1 MSTPEQYADAVT
13 IELAVNFD
21 LGPADMAGT
30 ALYTT
35 QTIRRAVAEH
45 VRKPDRSFSVIVD
58 SPSVANWV
66 LAPDPDD
73 VRRVVLVCRR
83 YTRPLADTAREDRV
97 NAKLRALSL

>member
-1 MSTPEQYADAVT
+1 MITPEQYAHAVA

-45 VRKPDRSFSVIVD
+45 VRQPDRSFSVIVD

-73 VRRVVLVCRR
+73 VRRLVLVCRR
-83 YTRPLADTAREDRV
+83 PTMTDADTAREDRV
-97 NAKLRALSL
+97 NAKLRAVPL